1 MSYLN
6 DIAIQF
12 GTEEE
17 MNNFINEYTSRLE
30 QQEKNSDLDDKFTH
44 YSNYFQSTR
53 IKTIENDGEPVV
65 NFGMVSFYPGDS
77 SDAGAKLL
85 LDMARE
91 DKFNVLLIRIG
102 EQQDDIEV
110 ISEKQDFFSQPIC
123 LGINIY
129 KHPFSYAI

>member
-12 GTEEE
+12 GSEEE
-17 MNNFINEYTSRLE
+17 MNNFISEYTSRFE
-30 QQEKNSDLDDKFTH
+30 RQERNSDPNDKFTY

-85 LDMARE
+85 LDMAQE
-91 DKFNVLLIRIG
+91 DKFDVRLIRIG
-102 EQQDDIEV
+102 EEQDDIEI
-110 ISEKQDFFSQPIC
+110 ISEKQGFFSQPII

-129 KHPFSYAI
+129 TDKLSYAL